1 MGNVSPIARLV
12 NGRAQACLPA
22 TCACCC
28 CCCGSGG
35 WFSCCSSRMP
45 FKPLLLL
52 LRPPPFC
59 TKRVKLIRPASVV
72 FCLFCLRILRLGF
85 DGIVY
90 TQDSPHTA
98 DFMVRVGFK
107 GFFCVVLTKNL
118 QQANGKK
125 RKQNEQHNEKKN
137 LNFVHLIWLIKTKT
151 KIVNES

>member
-1 MGNVSPIARLV
+1 MTWGLGYAQVGNVSPIARLV
-12 NGRAQACLPA
+12 NGRAQACLPG

-72 FCLFCLRILRLGF
+72 FCLFCLRILRSGF
-85 DGIVY
+85 SGFVY

-98 DFMVRVGFK
+98 DLMVLGFDFGVFC
-107 GFFCVVLTKNL
+107 GFNKNL

-125 RKQNEQHNEKKN
+125 RKPNVNDANKN
-137 LNFVHLIWLIKTKT
+137 
-151 KIVNES
+151 KISCT